1 MARAMQNLRFW
12 IEAGGAIFAY
22 GVLRALPMRVSAALG
37 EAAMRWV
44 GPLLPLHRIAG
55 DNLRAAFPDKD
66 QAWIDA
72 VRDGMWR
79 NLGRTAGEFP
89 HLSRLKAQVGREVEV
104 VGGDVIDRIKADG
117 GPVIFLSGHMAN
129 WELMAVVGAHYD
141 IPVDLVY
148 RAPNNP
154 LIRRLYNKRKPHPD
168 SRLIP
173 KGKDGARQI
182 IRSLKQKR
190 IVGMLVDQKMNDG
203 IEARF
208 FGMPAMTASAFAPLA
223 ARAEC
228 PLIMAR
234 VERVSGSGFKVTV
247 GEPIEVITTGDPE
260 ADQLALIQM
269 VNDTLEGWI
278 RERPE
283 QWLWVHRRWPKQV
296 IADRLKPK
304 V

>member
-1 MARAMQNLRFW
+1 MMRPVQSLMFC
-12 IEAGGAIFAY
+12 IEAGGALFAY
-22 GVLRALPMRVSAALG
+22 GLLRALPLPMAAALG
-37 EAAMRWV
+37 EMALARL
-44 GPLLPLHRIAG
+44 GPLLSLHRVAG

-66 QAWIDA
+66 QDWIDS

-89 HLSRLKAQVGREVEV
+89 HLSKLQDQVGAEIEV
-104 VGGDVIDRIKADG
+104 VGVEIIERIRAEG

-154 LIRRLYNKRKPHPD
+154 LIRRLYDKRRPHPD
-168 SRLIP
+168 SRLIA
-173 KGKDGARQI
+173 KGKEGARDI
-182 IRSLKQKR
+182 IRSLRQKR

-203 IEARF
+203 IEAEF

-223 ARAEC
+223 ARAGS

-234 VERVSGSGFKVTV
+234 IERLDGSRFRVTLCTPLDV
-247 GEPIEVITTGDPE
+247 PVTGESD
-260 ADQLALIQM
+260 ADQRALIQT
-269 VNDTLEGWI
+269 VNDRLESWI

-283 QWLWVHRRWPKQV
+283 QWLWVHRRWPKSA
-296 IADRLKPK
+296 IADRLG
-304 V
+304 